1 MRQSSPQHTA
11 FPCRQSAVAGLCA
24 MSRSLPRGVEIHG
37 KRLRIYFMFQGK
49 CCRMVINATAI
60 DAQTIEE
67 AARLREQ
74 IVAEIR
80 SGEFNYRQRFPTFKT
95 ALALAAQ
102 PVGQAKQ
109 GTDPLRNASLEEMT
123 VREGVAAWLETKRLS
138 TARSTYVNYVSKA
151 QHLLEALGER
161 HLRDVTTQELQQLR
175 SRWVRS
181 RHNPEG
187 LSPKTVNDILTIV
200 RGVWGDAASNDITG
214 ASRANGVSNHRLRKR
229 SQADPFSLEEMQ
241 RLLLAE
247 TDRPALLRLL
257 IANCW
262 MGLSVSE
269 LLALAVEDVDLAQR
283 KLHVRRAWVM
293 GEYRVPKE
301 ATRER
306 TIDLLEPARQILHVL
321 LPEAAKAPI
330 CVLDV
335 TERDNLSLSTHRVRP
350 LVRHPDTGQ
359 PWSTSTLNRWF
370 RQHQERAGV
379 RPRGANQ
386 CRHTFASR
394 ALSTFAPQEWVIRQQ
409 GHRDA
414 QMLHEHYA
422 TWLPDTR
429 APRCIDQVNQAMT
442 QGWAVQTPSML
453 TREVVCS
460 TPQADL
466 PQGRRHL
473 KLVI

>member
-1 MRQSSPQHTA
+1 
-11 FPCRQSAVAGLCA
+11 
-24 MSRSLPRGVEIHG
+24 MSHSLPPGVEIHG
-37 KRLRIYFMFQGK
+37 KRLRIWFMLRGK
-49 CCRMVINATAI
+49 RYREVIDTAVI
-60 DAQTIEE
+60 DEQAIQD
-67 AARLREQ
+67 AARLRQ
-74 IVAEIR
+74 QVVAEIR
-80 SGEFNYRQRFPTFKT
+80 SGKFDYRRHFPDSNT
-95 ALALAAQ
+95 AQALAAN
-102 PVGQAKQ
+102 PVDQAPQ
-109 GTDPLRNASLEEMT
+109 ESDPLRSKPLEDMT

-151 QHLLEALGER
+151 RHLLEALGDR
-161 HLRDVTTQELQQLR
+161 RLRDVTTQELQQLR

-181 RHNPEG
+181 RHTPEG

-214 ASRANGVSNHRLRKR
+214 ASRATGVSNHRLRKR
-229 SQADPFSLEEMQ
+229 SQADPFSLAEMQ
-241 RLLLAE
+241 RLLLAD
-247 TDRPALLRLL
+247 TDRPTMVRLL

-269 LLALAVEDVDLAQR
+269 LLALAVEDVDLSQR

-301 ATRER
+301 VTRER

-321 LPEAAKAPI
+321 LPTAAKASP
-330 CVLDV
+330 CELDV

-370 RQHQERAGV
+370 HQHQERAGV

-386 CRHTFASR
+386 CRHSFASR
-394 ALSTFAPQEWVIRQQ
+394 ALSSYAPQAWVIRQL

-422 TWLPDTR
+422 SWLPDTH
-429 APRCIDQVNQAMT
+429 APLCIDQVTQAMA
-442 QGWAVQTPSML
+442 QGWPAEMPSDLTPAAI
-453 TREVVCS
+453 CP
-460 TPQADL
+460 TPRPDL
-466 PQGRRHL
+466 PQGRHHL
-473 KLVI
+473 KLAS

>member
-1 MRQSSPQHTA
+1 
-11 FPCRQSAVAGLCA
+11 
-24 MSRSLPRGVEIHG
+24 MSHSLPPGVEIHG
-37 KRLRIYFMFQGK
+37 KRLRIWFMLQGK
-49 CCRMVINATAI
+49 RCREVIDATAI
-60 DAQTIEE
+60 DAQAIQD
-67 AARLREQ
+67 AARLRQ
-74 IVAEIR
+74 QVVAEIR
-80 SGEFNYRQRFPTFKT
+80 SGEFDYRLRFPHSRT
-95 ALALAAQ
+95 AQALAAN
-102 PVGQAKQ
+102 PVDQAAQ
-109 GTDPLRNASLEEMT
+109 GTDPLRSASLEDMT

-138 TARSTYVNYVSKA
+138 TARSTYINYVSKA
-151 QHLLEALGER
+151 RHLLEALGDR
-161 HLRDVTTQELQQLR
+161 RLRDVTTQELQQLR

-181 RHNPEG
+181 RHNPQG
-187 LSPKTVNDILTIV
+187 FSAKTVNDILTIV

-214 ASRANGVSNHRLRKR
+214 ASRATGVSNHRLRRR
-229 SQADPFSLEEMQ
+229 SQADPFSLAEMQ
-241 RLLLAE
+241 QLLLAE
-247 TDRPALLRLL
+247 TDRPAMLRLL

-269 LLALAVEDVDLAQR
+269 LLALAIEDVDLSQR

-301 ATRER
+301 VTRER

-321 LPEAAKAPI
+321 LPAAAEAPL
-330 CVLDV
+330 CELNV

-370 RQHQERAGV
+370 QQHQERAGV

-394 ALSTFAPQEWVIRQQ
+394 ALSSYAPQAWVIRQL

-422 TWLPDTR
+422 TWLPDTH
-429 APRCIDQVNQAMT
+429 APLCIDQVTQAMT
-442 QGWAVQTPSML
+442 QGWPAQMPSDLAPEAVCP
-453 TREVVCS
+453 

-466 PQGRRHL
+466 PQNHRRL
-473 KLVI
+473 KLAS